1 MYHIETIMSLT
12 GNYIFGTTSVSIPTR
27 PEGHIS
33 ASVYSQLRPVGAKG
47 AFRPPAGFVQ
57 GPQTPG
63 GSWVA
68 LDTRAGPQGPV
79 SIQAQMGLIGDLPPS
94 SERQLS

>member
-1 MYHIETIMSLT
+1 MSLGHWMYHIEKIMSLT
-12 GNYIFGTTSVSIPTR
+12 GNSIFGTTSVSIPTR

-33 ASVYSQLRPVGAKG
+33 ASVYSQLRPVGAFGVSKG

-68 LDTRAGPQGPV
+68 LDTRAGPQAPV
-79 SIQAQMGLIGDLPPS
+79 SIPKLIGD
-94 SERQLS
+94 